1 MAMNR
6 KSFLKRLE
14 RTLRIPAPGRNSF
27 MATIED
33 AEFVRRQSSGPTL
46 FDPEG
51 TFQSATALPTE
62 PTQNVDNASHRFID
76 EGVRI
81 GASTEE
87 SEAFEYLPAIADEAS
102 TPILPFSMGDELVRE
117 VPPSIEPEID
127 FEPIPQMAATVGT
140 NDAQD
145 GPLFDPSII
154 EIIRNDIG
162 ASTTF
167 TIGLISLSK
176 SPLSELCLTRFVD
189 QLALATK
196 RTTHCIRVSGESQG
210 MESHPVTPAGEEGIH
225 TFFESW
231 DLGSKL
237 SYGKSLQSG
246 LRQIPGLKSR
256 YPLVV
261 IDIGACEQPW
271 VEPLGRLCDS
281 VYLVLPLRGA
291 LSPSRAT
298 RKAQSLMRAQV
309 PVRGSWLAAV
319 A

>member
-1 MAMNR
+1 MNR
-6 KSFLKRLE
+6 KTFLKRLE

-33 AEFVRRQSSGPTL
+33 AEFARRQSSGPTL

-51 TFQSATALPTE
+51 TLHAATALPMAL
-62 PTQNVDNASHRFID
+62 PPNVDEAHHAFAD
-76 EGVRI
+76 EGLRI
-81 GASTEE
+81 GSIAEASEELENVPAITEE
-87 SEAFEYLPAIADEAS
+87 APA
-102 TPILPFSMGDELVRE
+102 PILPFSLGDEAVGE
-117 VPPSIEPEID
+117 ASPSLETEIV
-127 FEPIPQMAATVGT
+127 FEPVPQIAASVGT
-140 NDAQD
+140 SDTQD
-145 GPLFDPSII
+145 EPLFDPSII

-237 SYGKSLQSG
+237 SYGKSLQTG